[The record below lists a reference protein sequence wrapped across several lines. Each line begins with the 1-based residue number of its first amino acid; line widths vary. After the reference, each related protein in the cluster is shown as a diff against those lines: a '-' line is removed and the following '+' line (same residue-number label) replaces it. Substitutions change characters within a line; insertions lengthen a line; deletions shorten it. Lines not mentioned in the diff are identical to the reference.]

1 MDKILRPLILA
12 FKTPELRSKVLFTL
26 LVLVIFRAFAHI
38 PVPGVDPERL
48 RTFFTENQLLSLLD
62 IFSGGTL
69 ANFSVIALGLNPY
82 INASIIMQ
90 LLTLVFPQLEKLQK
104 EEGEYGRQKIN
115 QYTRYLTLPLS
126 VTQAFGMY
134 VLLQSQNILPKVSSL
149 ELISI
154 VITMAAGTVFLMW
167 LGELIT
173 ERGIGNGI
181 SILIFAG
188 IISRL
193 PIVLFQTLSTYQ
205 TNQLFNIIVF
215 IVMGVL
221 VVVAI
226 VVINEARRQIAISY
240 AKRVR
245 GGELFGGQTSYLP
258 IRINTAGV
266 IPIIFA
272 VSLILLPTTFAS
284 FFSASNMEF
293 LRNLSATLTR
303 TFDPRGLWY
312 NVFYFLLVIGFT
324 YFYTAVIFNP
334 QKISSEIQKH
344 GGFVPG
350 IRPGSQ
356 TASYLGR
363 IVNRITLPGAI
374 FLGLIAIL
382 PSIAQTLTGITTIL
396 VGGTGI
402 LIVVSVVLETA
413 KTFESHLLTRSYE
426 GFLDQRGS

>member
-1 MDKILRPLILA
+1 MDQILRPIIQA
-12 FKTPELRSKVLFTL
+12 FKTPELKGKIIFTL
-26 LVLVIFRAFAHI
+26 LILVTFRIFAHI
-38 PVPGVDPERL
+38 PIPGVDLLRL
-48 RTFFTENQLLSLLD
+48 KTFFTQNQLLSLLD

-126 VTQAFGMY
+126 ITQAFGMY
-134 VLLQSQNILPKVSSL
+134 VLLKSQNILPSATPI
-149 ELISI
+149 EIISI
-154 VITMAAGTVFLMW
+154 VITMAAGTIFLMW

-188 IISRL
+188 IIARL
-193 PIVLFQTLSTYQ
+193 PVVVFQTLSSYQ
-205 TNQLFNIIVF
+205 PNQVFNVLVF
-215 IVMGVL
+215 LVMSVL
-221 VVVAI
+221 VVVTI
-226 VVINEARRQIAISY
+226 VIVNEARRQVAISY

-245 GGELFGGQTSYLP
+245 GGQLFGGQTSYLP

-272 VSLILLPTTFAS
+272 ISLILLPTTFAR
-284 FFSASNMEF
+284 FFDASNIEF
-293 LRNLSATLTR
+293 LRNLSTFLTR
-303 TFDPRGLWY
+303 SFDPRGFWY
-312 NVFYFLLVIGFT
+312 NFFYFLLVIGFT

-334 QKISSEIQKH
+334 QKISQDIQKY
-344 GGFVPG
+344 GGFIPG

-356 TASYLGR
+356 TSSYLSR
-363 IVNRITLPGAI
+363 IISRITLPGAI

-382 PSIAQTLTGITTIL
+382 PSIAQSLTGITTVL
-396 VGGTGI
+396 LGGTGL
-402 LIVVSVVLETA
+402 LIVVSVVLETT

-426 GFLDQRGS
+426 GFLERKGS